1 LVYKVRDD
9 EKLLE
14 KMKFCINHYSKM
26 IEMGNNARTTAI
38 NRFEIKIIANQY
50 ESFLNQ
56 IIKG

>member
-1 LVYKVRDD
+1 
-9 EKLLE
+9 
-14 KMKFCINHYSKM
+14 M